1 MTSMFKCQMT
11 YNTAIS
17 KYNTVILKEIIMSF
31 PSGMLSHDDLSG
43 ALTSR
48 VETTHLSHGL
58 PIHIL
63 THTNTHWHQVE
74 YQSMLT
80 VKFELQ
86 TSQLSHAKFWYIM
99 TSCRIMFLFQVFVP
113 CISYVGPRL

>member
-1 MTSMFKCQMT
+1 MFKCQMT
-11 YNTAIS
+11 YNAAMS
-17 KYNTVILKEIIMSF
+17 KCNTVILKRIIMSL
-31 PSGMLSHDDLSG
+31 PPGMLSHDDLSG

-58 PIHIL
+58 PGHIL

-99 TSCRIMFLFQVFVP
+99 TNCQIMFLFQVFVP
-113 CISYVGPRL
+113 CIM